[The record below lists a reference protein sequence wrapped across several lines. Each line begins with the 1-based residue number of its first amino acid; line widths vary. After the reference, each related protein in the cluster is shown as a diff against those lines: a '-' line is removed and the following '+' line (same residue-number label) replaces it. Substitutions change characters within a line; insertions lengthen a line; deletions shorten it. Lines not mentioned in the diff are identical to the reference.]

1 MFDGLHSYEILLMV
15 LGIVMFVM
23 LAVVMFL
30 YVSRDRKLTTLFPLF
45 LLPLVMIGFP
55 AIQKISFG
63 NSVLSLEKAVET
75 LDRNPSDPRARAE
88 LAERGRLV
96 AQRPTPDP
104 KVNLTLA
111 RAYKALGQRDQAVER
126 VQSALKVNPHLSE
139 AIRLDEELRR

>member
-88 LAERGRLV
+88 LAERVRLV
-96 AQRPTPDP
+96 AQRPTTDP

-111 RAYKALGQRDQAVER
+111 LAYKALGQRDQAVER